1 MVEVSPDGGEY
12 CRPRTALP
20 DDPGELP
27 ALGGE
32 SPEVFR
38 ASRGEGCVEVRLH
51 LRLLSVESTAT
62 RMD

>member
-1 MVEVSPDGGEY
+1 LADG
-12 CRPRTALP
+12 
-20 DDPGELP
+20 PGELP

-38 ASRGEGCVEVRLH
+38 ACGGEGCVEVRLH
-51 LRLLSVESTAT
+51 VRLLSIESTAS

>member
-1 MVEVSPDGGEY
+1 MLEVSPHGGQN
-12 CRPRTALP
+12 CRPRSALA
-20 DDPGELP
+20 DGPGELP

-38 ASRGEGCVEVRLH
+38 ARGCDGCVEVRLH
-51 LRLLSVESTAT
+51 LRLLSIESTAT